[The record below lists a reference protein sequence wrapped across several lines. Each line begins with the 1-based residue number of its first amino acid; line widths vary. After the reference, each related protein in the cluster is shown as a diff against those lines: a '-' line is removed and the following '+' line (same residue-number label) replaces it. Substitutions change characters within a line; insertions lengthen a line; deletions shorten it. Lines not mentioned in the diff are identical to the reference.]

1 MSAKMPKWT
10 PLALFGAASLI
21 AVLAGCW
28 TAQATGVPAGVWA
41 RMIGAWLAGLM
52 LALVL
57 SRGVLKG
64 AMRAGVIIAAI
75 IVLLGLVWTDS
86 GLQGV
91 HRWIVIGPVRL
102 NVAALLLPLAVM
114 LLAEI
119 AWALGA
125 MLVITVLLTAQPDAS
140 QASGIAVAA
149 IVLLGAGDRR
159 RVALWLIPVIAPVAA
174 GSWLQPDPLES
185 VAEVEGIVGLGWA
198 QAPVLAIVA
207 VVALVI
213 AALAPLAARH
223 ERGVTSAATALA
235 AYMLVTAAMPLIGAF
250 PVPLIGMSVSPIIG
264 WWMGIGALAGRS
276 PRTDQ

>member
-1 MSAKMPKWT
+1 MGAKKPRWT
-10 PLALFGAASLI
+10 PLILFGAASLI
-21 AVLAGCW
+21 AVLVGCC
-28 TAQATGVPAGVWA
+28 TAQAAGVPGSVWT
-41 RMIGAWLAGLM
+41 RMIGAWLAGLV
-52 LALVL
+52 LALAL
-57 SRGVLKG
+57 SRGALK
-64 AMRAGVIIAAI
+64 ATPRASIAIIAI

-86 GLQGV
+86 GLHGV
-91 HRWIVIGPVRL
+91 HRWIVIGPFRL
-102 NVAALLLPLAVM
+102 NVAALLLPLAVV

-119 AWALGA
+119 AWAPLA

-149 IVLLGAGDRR
+149 IVLLGAGDWR
-159 RVALWLIPVIAPVAA
+159 RVARWLIPVIALVAA

-185 VAEVEGIVGLGWA
+185 VAEVEGIVGLAWA

-213 AALAPLAARH
+213 AALVPLAARH
-223 ERGVTSAATALA
+223 ERGVTPAATALA

-264 WWMGIGALAGRS
+264 WWLGIGALAGRS